1 MEIIDNRFYLDK
13 NGREIPGLVLMEPM
27 VFYDSRGYFYE
38 SYNKAWFDFNVG
50 QYNFV
55 QDNESRSSYG
65 VLRGFHYQAAPYT
78 QAKLVRVVRGEVLDV
93 VVDLRAESDTFGHTW
108 HAFLSGENQRQFFI
122 PEGFAHAFL
131 CLRDDTVF
139 QYKCSNFYNK
149 ESERCIRY
157 DDPFIG
163 FDWSRYLDTDRMIVS
178 EKDKKGLTWD
188 ESEKL

>member
-1 MEIIDNRFYLDK
+1 MRIIDNRFYLDK
-13 NGREIPGLVLMEPM
+13 SGNLIPGLYLMEPS
-27 VFYDSRGYFYE
+27 VHKDERGHFLE
-38 SYNKAWFDFNVG
+38 AYNKGWFDSVIG
-50 QYNFV
+50 KYNFV
-55 QDNESRSSYG
+55 QDNESLSGYG
-65 VLRGFHYQAAPYT
+65 VLRGFHYQLPPYS

-131 CLRDDTVF
+131 SLRDDTVF
-139 QYKCSNFYNK
+139 QYKCNNFYNK

-163 FDWSRYLDTDRMIVS
+163 FDWSRYIETDRIIVS
-178 EKDKKGLTWD
+178 EKDKKGLLW
-188 ESEKL
+188 EQCEKI

>member
-1 MEIIDNRFYLDK
+1 
-13 NGREIPGLVLMEPM
+13 MEPSLHE
-27 VFYDSRGYFYE
+27 DERGYFFE
-38 SYNKAWFDFNVG
+38 AYNKGWFDFNIG

-55 QDNESRSSYG
+55 QDNESLSGYG
-65 VLRGFHYQAAPYT
+65 VLRGFHYQAVPYT

-93 VVDLRAESDTFGHTW
+93 VVDLRENSETFGHTYN
-108 HAFLSGENQRQFFI
+108 AFLSGENQRQFFI

-139 QYKCSNFYNK
+139 QYKCNNFYNK

-163 FDWSRYLDTDRMIVS
+163 FDWSRYIDTDRIIVS
-178 EKDKKGLTWD
+178 EKDKKGLLWKQ
-188 ESEKL
+188 SEKI